1 MKPASRIV
9 NPYLSRKKNLSSE
22 GGAPPQT
29 NGGSKSQA
37 KPTYHKAH
45 VAAPLVPTKGS
56 PKETAVTYG
65 AKTPSEPPKIPSA
78 KPVNARPPVS
88 LRNPLTLKQRLKQD
102 IENLKRAKIMQKQ
115 KAEEQK
121 RRREQE
127 VLRHKAEKAAQK
139 LAEQQHAAA
148 DAASSQVQAMPSAA
162 SQKPPVTPLATT
174 KAVSGNHS
182 PKLTVDTVEKT
193 QEPDAALSAEVTPDK
208 PFCCTDTRSLSLKAS
223 SCKVEKVS
231 SSVPSPKD
239 KAPVTHNIENRPKML
254 DILDAVPKTEES
266 DSPPA
271 VPSVPSTQQILS
283 SGGIE
288 SQPFVSAQQSP
299 SEDNSN
305 PWTTNLGQLAAGI
318 AHSNAFGHC
327 TQPILVSG
335 FSNAIAHSMN
345 RQQLAHWH
353 SPGANYLNWENQ
365 LGSPYGFPVA
375 YPNSFGFSMP
385 VNPMWP
391 YVRTASLPGM
401 YNGQSMVSMAK
412 PVAPQAPKP
421 VVSQK
426 LAQNVLES
434 PSPYASTHRLL
445 VEPIILRKESP
456 TASFGISMGVDSAS
470 ALVEPEWLDRLHG
483 VTVDSAEK
491 PPLSGSSTGQN
502 PSQPSEKVVRRRRRR
517 RHVFSAMMVLDPSK
531 QNSRGVDRKTLLQ
544 NGDIILKIGPHETAG
559 ISFSEACQLFR
570 SADLVTKENEWYCLR
585 VVVARRRPSPSPKV
599 HILPLVTPMSIRS
612 VTSAD
617 VTRWCFLRFSYLF
630 NTKRVIG
637 TSPSESDLQRVIT
650 LAGPSFSELT
660 LPALET
666 AWQQLALE
674 LRRKMS
680 SSAAQHWREEWMK
693 ELPEIRQATER
704 AFLTDAQRSRLRASG
719 RPTNGCK
726 CGSKTHE
733 FVNSPLCPLYSN
745 LRRLGKL
752 EDLQSI
758 DSPTAPKSIRF
769 QERKLKTVEAAFTER
784 IVRERAEKDREEA
797 EALFVGQAEEIQL
810 RELGQ
815 SIFSPSLTSM
825 ILSSIAALKEEFDA
839 IKARKQKAVESRNLS
854 QENQLEKATETKVDE
869 EDDEDDDVPLEEL
882 AKRSLSRG
890 DTVLSKK
897 FKSDTLH
904 VDYECLARVLRYIS
918 KRWGHCYL
926 ESPDVDYA
934 WRWELFHGQ
943 MGTSN
948 WETNAKNP
956 RKGLSLENIRFL
968 VDDKTINSLRF
979 DGEPDSLDQA
989 EAMKILCFVT
999 DPSRT
1004 GIVDEILA
1012 LQQSGV
1018 VRIDCFGV
1026 PRLSSTWFQN
1036 VDVLV
1041 LEEMMVC
1048 WSVEVDP
1055 LGRYG
1060 MNSIIRKLSTKWI
1073 RHDEGWA
1080 LTSAPDDIIF
1090 ESAEFATWREA
1101 FETKH
1106 EEKADDVH
1114 GIGRFGI

>member
-1 MKPASRIV
+1 
-9 NPYLSRKKNLSSE
+9 
-22 GGAPPQT
+22 
-29 NGGSKSQA
+29 
-37 KPTYHKAH
+37 
-45 VAAPLVPTKGS
+45 
-56 PKETAVTYG
+56 
-65 AKTPSEPPKIPSA
+65 
-78 KPVNARPPVS
+78 
-88 LRNPLTLKQRLKQD
+88 
-102 IENLKRAKIMQKQ
+102 
-115 KAEEQK
+115 
-121 RRREQE
+121 
-127 VLRHKAEKAAQK
+127 
-139 LAEQQHAAA
+139 
-148 DAASSQVQAMPSAA
+148 
-162 SQKPPVTPLATT
+162 
-174 KAVSGNHS
+174 
-182 PKLTVDTVEKT
+182 
-193 QEPDAALSAEVTPDK
+193 
-208 PFCCTDTRSLSLKAS
+208 
-223 SCKVEKVS
+223 
-231 SSVPSPKD
+231 
-239 KAPVTHNIENRPKML
+239 
-254 DILDAVPKTEES
+254 
-266 DSPPA
+266 
-271 VPSVPSTQQILS
+271 
-283 SGGIE
+283 
-288 SQPFVSAQQSP
+288 
-299 SEDNSN
+299 
-305 PWTTNLGQLAAGI
+305 
-318 AHSNAFGHC
+318 
-327 TQPILVSG
+327 
-335 FSNAIAHSMN
+335 
-345 RQQLAHWH
+345 
-353 SPGANYLNWENQ
+353 
-365 LGSPYGFPVA
+365 
-375 YPNSFGFSMP
+375 
-385 VNPMWP
+385 
-391 YVRTASLPGM
+391 
-401 YNGQSMVSMAK
+401 
-412 PVAPQAPKP
+412 
-421 VVSQK
+421 
-426 LAQNVLES
+426 
-434 PSPYASTHRLL
+434 
-445 VEPIILRKESP
+445 
-456 TASFGISMGVDSAS
+456 
-470 ALVEPEWLDRLHG
+470 
-483 VTVDSAEK
+483 
-491 PPLSGSSTGQN
+491 
-502 PSQPSEKVVRRRRRR
+502 
-517 RHVFSAMMVLDPSK
+517 
-531 QNSRGVDRKTLLQ
+531 
-544 NGDIILKIGPHETAG
+544 
-559 ISFSEACQLFR
+559 
-570 SADLVTKENEWYCLR
+570 
-585 VVVARRRPSPSPKV
+585 
-599 HILPLVTPMSIRS
+599 
-612 VTSAD
+612 
-617 VTRWCFLRFSYLF
+617 
-630 NTKRVIG
+630 
-637 TSPSESDLQRVIT
+637 
-650 LAGPSFSELT
+650 
-660 LPALET
+660 
-666 AWQQLALE
+666 
-674 LRRKMS
+674 
-680 SSAAQHWREEWMK
+680 MK

-839 IKARKQKAVESRNLS
+839 IKARKQKAAESRNLS